1 MLLQHRF
8 RFGLSALE
16 VIHLPTIVYPGPLP
30 QRRTE
35 CGTFYRGR
43 PVEITDAE
51 LLLVQGQVK
60 NGYLKLVGE
69 PTELPAVADE
79 TVDAGNDGIPDEG
92 WTRNDIIEWLKTRE
106 VRTRAGLTK
115 AQLLT
120 RVEEYLNPVEEESS
134 DDDNN
139 EEPLTG
145 DNTE

>member
-1 MLLQHRF
+1 
-8 RFGLSALE
+8 
-16 VIHLPTIVYPGPLP
+16 LPTIVYPGPLP
-30 QRRTE
+30 QRRTR
-35 CGTFYRGR
+35 CGTLYRGQ
-43 PVEITDAE
+43 PVEITYAQ
-51 LLLVQGQVK
+51 LLLVQGQVT

-69 PTELPAVADE
+69 LIELPAVVDE

-92 WTRNDIIEWLKTRE
+92 WTRNDTVEWLNTRE
-106 VRTRAGLTK
+106 VRTRVGLTK

-120 RVEEYLNPVEEESS
+120 RVEEYINPVEEESS

>member
-1 MLLQHRF
+1 
-8 RFGLSALE
+8 
-16 VIHLPTIVYPGPLP
+16 
-30 QRRTE
+30 
-35 CGTFYRGR
+35 
-43 PVEITDAE
+43 
-51 LLLVQGQVK
+51 VK

-79 TVDAGNDGIPDEG
+79 TVDAGDDGIPDEG